1 MSTKPAGSEGGAVA
15 GPEDGAGVAA
25 LARLGIV
32 AVMLG
37 DGKIGWRGTRG
48 SGEWLFESRR
58 AIPADGDALLPVGVH
73 ALPDGCSGLPLTESL
88 DDGWLWTC
96 HGLLTADTDGCSAQ
110 KSVKPK
116 KKAAKR
122 VRTNPWA
129 KMRVPIAMPSV
140 VGSDGLPIQI

>member
-1 MSTKPAGSEGGAVA
+1 MKPEG
-15 GPEDGAGVAA
+15 DGVAA

-73 ALPDGCSGLPLTESL
+73 ALLDDCSGLPLTESL
-88 DDGWLWTC
+88 DDGS
-96 HGLLTADTDGCSAQ
+96 GLAMVCLRRTQMDASAQ

-116 KKAAKR
+116 KKLQNACEPLGKNESAYRDAKCGG
-122 VRTNPWA
+122 
-129 KMRVPIAMPSV
+129 K
-140 VGSDGLPIQI
+140 